1 MPHTESD
8 FEEVTIQ
15 RLTALGYTHRL
26 GAEMARAEERQAVFP
41 EVLAAHLARRYPQ
54 VPEATRAEA
63 VRRFTR
69 QQGVDLLRRNMDFHL
84 RLVKGEEFAIER
96 GDGTKEHVHLHSV
109 AWDEPEANTFE
120 VVNQLTITGQNTRR
134 PDIIVYVNG
143 LPLVVFELKSPW
155 SEYADVAGAL
165 NQIGHYSHDIPQL
178 FETNAL
184 CVVSDGLSTLHGMWP
199 AGLEWYAPWKSIDG
213 TKVEPGTTGSM
224 KTLIEGL
231 FPRERLL
238 SYVRDF
244 VLYENAHEKITKK
257 GAKYHQFFAAR
268 IAAGKAVEAMRDDR
282 PDKRLGVIW
291 HTTGSGKSLS
301 MTFLVGM
308 LRRLLHNPAFVIQV
322 DRTDLDDQLHD
333 QFTVARAL
341 VGDVKH
347 ADSVEAL
354 RSLLRTE
361 GGEVIFTTIEK
372 FRLREDETAHPV
384 LSERRDIIIIADE
397 AHRTQYGFTQGFARY
412 LAEAL
417 PNARRLGFTGTPVSF
432 GGADTQ
438 EVFGDVIHTY
448 DIEQA
453 QQDGATVKIYYEPRQ
468 IRLHLSRRDIDD
480 ALNEIAA
487 GADPEE
493 LTDLERKKARW
504 AALAEAAGAPDRVA
518 DLARDL
524 QTHYQERTKLLS
536 GKAMVVCMTRRN
548 CVRLYDALTAL
559 PGCPEVKIVMTGDI
573 TKDPKDW
580 AAAGHISTKAK
591 REEIKKRMTD
601 PDDPLAIVIVCD
613 MWLTGTDVPCLHTL
627 YIDKPMKGHTI
638 IQAISRVN
646 RVFRDKPSGLIVDYI
661 GIGDDLREA
670 TARYTKGGGR
680 GEVAPGVE
688 ESAVPLF
695 RECMTAALAALPPG
709 KNYAG
714 WRSLTKLEHEDMC
727 AFVWGTLLADDGMK
741 EAFLQAEL
749 RLSKVWLLVKHLDAC
764 RADADLII
772 ICQQLRKGLLKAAP
786 GGTRPKQKLEDAVRG
801 LIDESI
807 ASEGV
812 VDIFRASGLP
822 GTEISILDDSFLQT
836 FKDKPHEDLRLKLL
850 EQLLHDEIVLRAG
863 RNLAQA
869 KSLQELLETTLRNYH
884 NRLIDAAAVIRAM
897 VQMRKD
903 MDTSAERAAKLGL
916 SETELAFYDAVA
928 ATHGSVYDQPLL
940 CGIIREVVAA
950 LKRNLKVD
958 WTDASRPQV
967 QAEIR
972 SAVRSTLRKREV
984 KTEDLDGMTE
994 RIITQAAALFRD
1006 WPLAA

>member
-1 MPHTESD
+1 MPHSESD
-8 FEEVTIQ
+8 FEMVTIE
-15 RLTALGYTHRL
+15 RLQALGYAHRP
-26 GAEMARAEERQAVFP
+26 GGETARAHDGQVIFSD
-41 EVLAAHLARRYPQ
+41 VLARHLARQYPH
-54 VPEATRAEA
+54 VPESTRAEA

-69 QQGVDLLRRNMDFHL
+69 PEGVDLLRRNMDFHL

-96 GDGTKEHVHLHSV
+96 PDGTKEYVHLR
-109 AWDEPEANTFE
+109 ALNWDEPEANTFE
-120 VVNQLTITGQNTRR
+120 VVNQLTVTGHNTRR

-143 LPLVVFELKSPW
+143 LPLAVFELKSPW

-165 NQIGHYSHDIPQL
+165 NQIGHYTHDIPQL
-178 FETNAL
+178 FETNAI
-184 CVVSDGLSTLHGMWP
+184 CVVSDGLTTLHGTWP

-213 TKVEPGTTGSM
+213 TNVEPGTTGSM

-231 FPRERLL
+231 FPRERFL

-268 IAAGKAVEAMRDDR
+268 IASEKAVEAMRDER
-282 PDKRLGVIW
+282 TDKRLGVVW

-301 MTFLVGM
+301 MTFLVGI
-308 LRRLLHNPAFVIQV
+308 LRRRLNNPSFVIQV

-347 ADSVEAL
+347 AENVDSL

-361 GGEVIFTTIEK
+361 GGEVIFTTIER
-372 FRLREDETAHPV
+372 FRLKEDEATHPV

-438 EVFGDVIHTY
+438 QVFGDVLHTY

-453 QQDGATVKIYYEPRQ
+453 QQDGATVKIYYDPRQ
-468 IRLHLSRRDIDD
+468 IRLHLGRRDIDD
-480 ALNEIAA
+480 ALDDIAA
-487 GADPEE
+487 RADPDE

-504 AALAEAAGAPDRVA
+504 AALAEAAGAPERVA

-524 QTHYQERTKLLS
+524 LTHYRERTKTLP
-536 GKAMVVCMTRRN
+536 GKAMAVAMTRRN

-573 TKDPKDW
+573 TKDPKEW

-591 REEIKKRMTD
+591 RDEIKKRMTD

-613 MWLTGTDVPCLHTL
+613 MWLTGTDIPCLHTL
-627 YIDKPMKGHTI
+627 YIDKPMRGHTI

-680 GEVAPGVE
+680 GDVAPGIE

-695 RECMTAALAALPPG
+695 LECIAAALVALPQE
-709 KNYAG
+709 KNYAA
-714 WRSLTKLEHEDMC
+714 WRSLTRLEHEDLC
-727 AFVWGTLLADDGMK
+727 AFVWGTLLADDTNK
-741 EAFLQAEL
+741 DAFLQAEL

-764 RADADLII
+764 RPHADFII
-772 ICQQLRKGLLKAAP
+772 ICQQLRKGLQKAAP
-786 GGTRPKQKLEDAVRG
+786 GGTRSRQNLDTAVRG

-807 ASEGV
+807 TSEGV
-812 VDIFRASGLP
+812 VDIFRSSGLP
-822 GTEISILDDSFLQT
+822 GAEISILDHDFLQT

-850 EQLLHDEIVLRAG
+850 EQLLHDEIVHRSG

-884 NRLIDAAAVIRAM
+884 NRLIDASAVIQTM

-903 MDTSAERAAKLGL
+903 MDSTADRAVKLGL
-916 SETELAFYDAVA
+916 SETELAFYDAIA
-928 ATHGSVYDQPLL
+928 STHGNVYAQPIL
-940 CGIIREVVAA
+940 CEIIRDVVKA

-958 WTDASRPQV
+958 WTDPSRTQV

-972 SAVRSTLRKREV
+972 SAVRIALRRREV
-984 KTEDLDGMTE
+984 EPEDLDALTD
-994 RIITQAAALFRD
+994 RVIAQAAALFRD